1 MAHSELYNITPKK
14 KNVTPL
20 GTDSLAPLA
29 KALLLR
35 VKNRGLRKNVVR
47 ITIIPVIPILPSIFP
62 VHRYCGPYIH
72 VYYMCA
78 FIIHKIENMSYRN
91 SYFGDI

>member
-35 VKNRGLRKNVVR
+35 VKNRPNER
-47 ITIIPVIPILPSIFP
+47 T
-62 VHRYCGPYIH
+62 
-72 VYYMCA
+72 
-78 FIIHKIENMSYRN
+78 
-91 SYFGDI
+91 